1 MTDTKHTPGPWVWEH
16 WQMGLTAQNGTS
28 VLAYYDYEGMSLHGK
43 TEDEHEANAHLIAAA
58 PDLLEALDR
67 MIAEYDLWGGY
78 NDDGFKS
85 GTILSARAAIAKA
98 KGQTE

>member
-58 PDLLEALDR
+58 PDLLEALEAIVATWDGPKYNHF
-67 MIAEYDLWGGY
+67 MADNIDL
-78 NDDGFKS
+78 
-85 GTILSARAAIAKA
+85 ARAAIAKA

>member
-1 MTDTKHTPGPWVWEH
+1 MTNTKHTPGPWVWNEF
-16 WQMGLTAQNGTS
+16 
-28 VLAYYDYEGMSLHGK
+28 YDDLRPLWYSEMSQGFGYLSWDN
-43 TEDEHEANAHLIAAA
+43 TQAREANAHLIAAA

-78 NDDGFKS
+78 NDDGFES

>member
-16 WQMGLTAQNGTS
+16 WKMGLTAQNGTS

-58 PDLLEALDR
+58 PDLLEALEAIVATWDGPKYNHF
-67 MIAEYDLWGGY
+67 MADNIDL
-78 NDDGFKS
+78 
-85 GTILSARAAIAKA
+85 ARAAIAKA
-98 KGQTE
+98 NGQTE